1 MAAVLVTRV
10 GGVEI
15 SSLVLFFLFFSFAP
29 LTGLALWNLSVLN
42 TTVPSGQFVWLVG
55 SEGEVVAMAE
65 FKLCTLPYI
74 HLGESST
81 LRMTASG

>member
-1 MAAVLVTRV
+1 MESIGIEYHGAQR
-10 GGVEI
+10 
-15 SSLVLFFLFFSFAP
+15 
-29 LTGLALWNLSVLN
+29 SVC
-42 TTVPSGQFVWLVG
+42 LVG